1 MGGGIKAISDEK
13 RKGHKD
19 MDKLLVVLIYILP
32 FLALLAVLGFV
43 SDRVENRAKRKKVQH
58 GRRAA

>member
-1 MGGGIKAISDEK
+1 
-13 RKGHKD
+13 
-19 MDKLLVVLIYILP
+19 MDKLFVVLIYILP

-43 SDRVENRAKRKKVQH
+43 SDRVENRAKRKKVQR